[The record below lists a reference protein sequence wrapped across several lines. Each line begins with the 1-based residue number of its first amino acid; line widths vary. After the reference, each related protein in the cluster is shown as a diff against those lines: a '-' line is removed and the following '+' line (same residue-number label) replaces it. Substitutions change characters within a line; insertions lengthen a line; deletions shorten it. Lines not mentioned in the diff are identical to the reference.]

1 MHTDLTP
8 PPAVVE
14 PEASEP
20 TPDIARPPVSAVL
33 PPVAPPTITPP
44 EPSASPA
51 PADPVQVEISRF
63 SPRTL
68 RAGRNVTLRLEGSG
82 LASVSAVVVNSGGAP
97 DPRFRVGA
105 LTHAGDASIEFS
117 LNVARGV
124 PLGTYALILQGENLR
139 AAPVLLEVSL

>member
-1 MHTDLTP
+1 MV
-8 PPAVVE
+8 PAPE
-14 PEASEP
+14 PA
-20 TPDIARPPVSAVL
+20 PPVSAAVPSVAL
-33 PPVAPPTITPP
+33 PI
-44 EPSASPA
+44 EPRSSPA
-51 PADPVQVEISRF
+51 PAEPLQVEISRF

-68 RAGRNVTLRLEGSG
+68 RAGRAVTLRLEGSG
-82 LASVSAVVVNSGGAP
+82 LASVNAVVVGSAGAP

-105 LTHAGDASIEFS
+105 LTHVGDGGLEFN